1 MAKNWEKVEI
11 GMVKGKATLVPKKD
25 EPVKS
30 AEGGRPHLFS
40 LKKVKSQ
47 SYEELKKEGDKLY
60 AVKVAN
66 EDKLVDAFNDG
77 KIKSKEAVR
86 QAKAI
91 IKRREKEAEEA
102 AKRAAAK
109 ERRDAIVDTNTAI
122 A

>member
-11 GMVKGKATLVPKKD
+11 GIIKGKATLIPKKD

-30 AEGGRPHLFS
+30 AEDRRPHLFN
-40 LKKVKSQ
+40 LKKVKSK
-47 SYEELKKEGDKLY
+47 SYEDLKKEGDKLY
-60 AVKVAN
+60 LVKQN
-66 EDKLVDAFNDG
+66 QEDSLVNAFNEG
-77 KIKSKEAVR
+77 NLKSKTLIQ
-86 QAKAI
+86 QAKTV

-102 AKRAAAK
+102 AKKAAAK

>member
-25 EPVKS
+25 ESVKS
-30 AEGGRPHLFS
+30 AEGGRPHLFN
-40 LKKVKSQ
+40 LKNVKSQ
-47 SYEELKKEGDKLY
+47 TFEDLKKEGDKLY

-66 EDKLVDAFNDG
+66 ENKLVDAFNDG
-77 KIKSKEAVR
+77 KVKSKDATR

-102 AKRAAAK
+102 AKKAAAQ
-109 ERRDAIVDTNTAI
+109 ERRDAMVNTDTAI

>member
-11 GMVKGKATLVPKKD
+11 GMVKGKATLVPKKN
-25 EPVKS
+25 EPAKS
-30 AEGGRPHLFS
+30 AEGGRPHLFN

-47 SYEELKKEGDKLY
+47 TFEDLKKEGDKLY

-77 KIKSKEAVR
+77 KVKSKDAAR

-91 IKRREKEAEEA
+91 IKRREKEAGEA
-102 AKRAAAK
+102 AKKAAAQ
-109 ERRDAIVDTNTAI
+109 ERRDAIVNTDTAI

>member
-25 EPVKS
+25 ESVKS
-30 AEGGRPHLFS
+30 AEGGRPHLFN

-86 QAKAI
+86 QAKTI

-109 ERRDAIVDTNTAI
+109 ECRDAIVDTNTAI

>member
-11 GMVKGKATLVPKKD
+11 NMVKGKATLVSKKD

-30 AEGGRPHLFS
+30 AEGGRPHLFN
-40 LKKVKSQ
+40 LKNVKSQ
-47 SYEELKKEGDKLY
+47 TFEDLKKEGDKLY
-60 AVKVAN
+60 AVKMAN

-77 KIKSKEAVR
+77 KVKSKEASR
-86 QAKAI
+86 QAKTI
-91 IKRREKEAEEA
+91 IKHREKEAEEA
-102 AKRAAAK
+102 AKKAAAQ

>member
-11 GMVKGKATLVPKKD
+11 GMIKGKATLVPKKD
-25 EPVKS
+25 EPAKS

-66 EDKLVDAFNDG
+66 EDKLIDAFNDG

-86 QAKAI
+86 QAKTI

-102 AKRAAAK
+102 AKKAAAK

>member
-11 GMVKGKATLVPKKD
+11 GMIKGKATLVPKKD

-86 QAKAI
+86 QAKTI

-102 AKRAAAK
+102 AKKAAAK

>member
-30 AEGGRPHLFS
+30 AEGGRPHLFN

-47 SYEELKKEGDKLY
+47 SYEDLKKEGDKLY
-60 AVKVAN
+60 TVKVAN

-77 KIKSKEAVR
+77 KVKSKEAAC

-102 AKRAAAK
+102 AKKAAAK

>member
-11 GMVKGKATLVPKKD
+11 DMVKGKATLVPK
-25 EPVKS
+25 ENEQRKS
-30 AEGGRPHLFS
+30 AEGGRPHLFN
-40 LKKVKSQ
+40 LKNVKSQ
-47 SYEELKKEGDKLY
+47 TFEDLKKEGDELY
-60 AVKVAN
+60 AVRVAN

-77 KIKSKEAVR
+77 KVKSKEASR

-102 AKRAAAK
+102 AKKAAAQ
-109 ERRDAIVDTNTAI
+109 ERRDAMVNTDTAI

>member
-11 GMVKGKATLVPKKD
+11 GMVKGKATLIPKKD
-25 EPVKS
+25 EPEKS

-60 AVKVAN
+60 LEKKN
-66 EDKLVDAFNDG
+66 QEDSLVDAFNNG

-86 QAKAI
+86 QAKAM

-102 AKRAAAK
+102 AKKAAAK